1 MQKVEGSNPF
11 SRFAS
16 IPLHFGRLA
25 FPGEIKPPP
34 HIASILGTSSQ
45 NDADARGLA
54 AISADSASLSAGGG
68 ARFASAK
75 T

>member
-1 MQKVEGSNPF
+1 MQKVVGSNPI

-16 IPLHFGRLA
+16 TPLHFGRLA
-25 FPGEIKPPP
+25 LPGEIKPPP

-45 NDADARGLA
+45 NNADVRRLA
-54 AISADSASLSAGGG
+54 AIQPDSASLSRRPGATVAGP
-68 ARFASAK
+68 